1 LRALG
6 KLFAILGD
14 GLLEGILMF
23 KLLNAILPI
32 SQAHTVAFTLATLS
46 SKNATAAGAIASD
59 LQTRMLV
66 LQNGQMVLNA
76 RQQAI
81 LTGVQLGANAAMF
94 AGIMLLNKSSQAYQV
109 LGAALLV
116 AAGGMMAFNIAKAA
130 GVEAV
135 FGMTKMTAAVAV
147 GAASMLGLGL
157 ATKAFMVP
165 PKIDVPT
172 VPQVPVADLGMTMYD
187 MGGVAGRHFPVLV
200 EPGETIIPKTQNM
213 LGGSGITLNIQG
225 DIVTNDAED
234 FAARIAEVLPEA
246 LRMQND
252 IGGI

>member
-1 LRALG
+1 
-6 KLFAILGD
+6 
-14 GLLEGILMF
+14 
-23 KLLNAILPI
+23 
-32 SQAHTVAFTLATLS
+32 
-46 SKNATAAGAIASD
+46 
-59 LQTRMLV
+59 
-66 LQNGQMVLNA
+66 
-76 RQQAI
+76 
-81 LTGVQLGANAAMF
+81 
-94 AGIMLLNKSSQAYQV
+94 
-109 LGAALLV
+109 
-116 AAGGMMAFNIAKAA
+116 
-130 GVEAV
+130 
-135 FGMTKMTAAVAV
+135 MTAAVAV

-157 ATKAFMVP
+157 ATKAFMAP